1 MPIGTYRV
9 AFAMIVVAS
18 GGALLAQSTK
28 PNKPLPIRET
38 VVAAEAEG
46 AAYPHDVAPDHPPKA
61 FATRPPGTTERKCT
75 NGPPTDLGIQ
85 SMMQVRSGD
94 FIIGGQV
101 GAGMPASAGRQS
113 KIWWAPYHNPE
124 TYGTTLV
131 VRGAHLGV
139 PGDTFRYEQPHD
151 AWPAPAF
158 GRIDTTTTAER
169 KRDSFFPSGI
179 TIPRAGKWLLIAT
192 AGDDWGCFI
201 LSTSP

>member
-1 MPIGTYRV
+1 MSTGVNRI

-18 GGALLAQSTK
+18 GDALLAQSIKSNTR
-28 PNKPLPIRET
+28 LPIRVT
-38 VVAAEAEG
+38 VADAEAEG
-46 AAYPHDVAPDHPPKA
+46 ATYPHGAAPEHPPTG
-61 FATRPPGTTERKCT
+61 FASRPPGATDRRCT
-75 NGPPTDLGIQ
+75 NGPATDVGFQ
-85 SMMQVRSGD
+85 PMQIRSGE

-101 GAGMPASAGRQS
+101 GAGFPASAGRQS

-124 TYGTTLV
+124 TYGTTLL

-139 PGDTFRYEQPHD
+139 PGDTFRFEQPHD

-158 GRIDTTTTAER
+158 GRLETTTASER

-179 TIPRAGKWLLIAT
+179 TIPHAGRWLLIAT

-201 LSTSP
+201 LPAA